1 MPSENKASKADEE
14 AALAEAVDLPLDR
27 KREILA
33 REAALEDDHY
43 AVLGLKPGATV
54 KDVSTAYH
62 EASRV
67 FHPDR
72 YFGKQLGSFS
82 VRLDRVFRRLAEAHA
97 TLSDDAKRDDY
108 LKAHPR
114 LRVAV
119 AAATAAATAGQP
131 PTSAEEA
138 IRQAERRARLARHP
152 YLSGGVKAKGLVEEA
167 KSQLKS
173 GAPERALGL
182 LHMAHRLDPKHASGV
197 AVRNEAQAQKNA
209 EHARAE
215 LERARAAAAL
225 GDTATAVAAYRGAL
239 ALDPTS
245 HDAAFAAAQLLFR
258 TSTPAEARGLAQTAV
273 DLKPDHVPSLVLLGT
288 VCGLLGM
295 NKLSRRHLEA
305 ALAKDANNAEAKQ
318 LLKKLRSV

>member
-1 MPSENKASKADEE
+1 VRSKNEASKADEE

-33 REAALEDDHY
+33 REAALGDDHY
-43 AVLGLKPGATV
+43 AVLGLKPGATT
-54 KDVSTAYH
+54 KDISAAYH

-72 YFGKQLGSFS
+72 YFGKQLGSYQA
-82 VRLDRVFRRLAEAHA
+82 RLERVFRRLAEAHA
-97 TLSDDAKRDDY
+97 TLSDDAKCDVY
-108 LKAHPR
+108 LKANPR
-114 LRVAV
+114 LR
-119 AAATAAATAGQP
+119 AAAAAAAP
-131 PTSAEEA
+131 ARPVTSEDEA
-138 IRQAERRARLARHP
+138 ARQAERRARLARHP
-152 YLSGGVKAKGLVEEA
+152 YLSGGVRAKGLVEEA

-182 LHMAHRLDPKHASGV
+182 LHMANRLDPKRNAGA

-215 LERARAAAAL
+215 VERARAASAL
-225 GDTATAVAAYRGAL
+225 GDSATAVAAYRAAL

-245 HDAAFAAAQLLFR
+245 HDAAFSAAQLLFR
-258 TSTPAEARGLAQTAV
+258 TSAPAEARGLAQTAV

-295 NKLSRRHLEA
+295 NKLARRHLEA
-305 ALAKDANNAEAKQ
+305 ALAKDVDNAEAKQ
-318 LLKKLRSV
+318 LLKKLRWV